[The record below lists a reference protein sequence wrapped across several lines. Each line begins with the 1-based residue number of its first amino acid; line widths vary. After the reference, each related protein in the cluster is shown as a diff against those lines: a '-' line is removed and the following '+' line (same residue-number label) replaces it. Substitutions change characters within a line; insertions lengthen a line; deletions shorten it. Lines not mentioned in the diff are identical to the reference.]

1 MAGAFWRPDGGAPA
15 EHGPVLLR
23 RFPGGRRVTTI
34 VLMAGEQTLGEE
46 LSCRRVLVVD
56 DDGALLELLTEFL
69 ELQGIEVVAAKS
81 GEEALQEIEGPNP
94 PDLVVLDIRL
104 PGLSGNDV
112 LRRMKENPRLA
123 RIPVAAMTGMR
134 PGEFQLVAVPD
145 EFLAKPFDVEA
156 FSAALTRMCSSRS
169 PGR

>member
-1 MAGAFWRPDGGAPA
+1 MA
-15 EHGPVLLR
+15 
-23 RFPGGRRVTTI
+23 TI
-34 VLMAGEQTLGEE
+34 VLMAEEQTLGEE
-46 LSCRRVLVVD
+46 LSCRRVLIVD

-69 ELQGIEVVAAKS
+69 ELQGIEAVAAQS
-81 GEEALQEIEGPNP
+81 GEDALREIEGPNP
-94 PDLVVLDIRL
+94 PDLVVLDIRM

-134 PGEFQLVAVPD
+134 TGEFQLVAVPD

-156 FSAALTRMCSSRS
+156 FSAALTRMCNSRS

>member
-1 MAGAFWRPDGGAPA
+1 VA
-15 EHGPVLLR
+15 
-23 RFPGGRRVTTI
+23 TI
-34 VLMAGEQTLGEE
+34 VLMAEEQTLGEE
-46 LSCRRVLVVD
+46 LSCRRVLIVD

-69 ELQGIEVVAAKS
+69 ELQGIEAVAAES
-81 GEEALQEIEGPNP
+81 GEAALREIEGPNP
-94 PDLVVLDIRL
+94 PDLVVLDIRM

-134 PGEFQLVAVPD
+134 TGEFQLVAVPD

-156 FSAALTRMCSSRS
+156 FSAALTRMCNSRS